1 MGNNRGV
8 NATSEPASSRCMAT
22 APPDW
27 GVRGRP
33 GLGLEDHASLPFD
46 VPPAASVPPPKLEGD
61 KGSVGKGFFVF
72 H

>member
-1 MGNNRGV
+1 MGNNRDV
-8 NATSEPASSRCMAT
+8 YATSEPASSRCMAT
-22 APPDW
+22 APLAR

-33 GLGLEDHASLPFD
+33 GLGFEDHASSSFD
-46 VPPAASVPPPKLEGD
+46 VPPAASVPPPEHEGE